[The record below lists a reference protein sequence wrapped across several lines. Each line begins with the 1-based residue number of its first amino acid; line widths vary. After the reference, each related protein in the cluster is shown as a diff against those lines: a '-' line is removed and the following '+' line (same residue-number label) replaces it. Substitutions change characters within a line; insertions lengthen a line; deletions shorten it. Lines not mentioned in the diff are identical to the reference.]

1 MWASSAEVGTGS
13 QLANQLGGRSYGTAG
28 LCLNRNRNGFDEKL
42 DELILV
48 RK

>member
-1 MWASSAEVGTGS
+1 MWTSSAEVGMGN

-28 LCLNRNRNGFDEKL
+28 LCLNKNRNGFDERL

-48 RK
+48 GK